1 MRLRNR
7 FLLLTSLIFLGFMLV
22 VFVLARQMLDNLNQ
36 GWGRQFAERQVQ
48 ADKNRTLVPLIN
60 EIALA
65 RKMASD
71 PDIIAFALDEANPAA
86 RKRGLDAME
95 RYRTLF
101 SDHSDFA
108 AIASS
113 GDYYFADSSNE
124 NRNGGVRYVLSTN
137 NPNDRWFY
145 ATLKDGRAY
154 QLNVDPDVHLGIT
167 KVWINTL
174 IRHGN
179 ETLGIVGTG
188 IDLTDFL
195 KRTVS
200 IPQKGIVNLFVDRNM
215 AIQLHGD
222 PKLIDYM
229 GVAKQAKEHVR
240 LDVLIKDPDDLKE
253 IDKALREAKRSPEKV
268 KTLWVRYQG
277 SRYMLGISYLPEV
290 DWFDLTLM
298 NPHELNFAR
307 DMGLLP
313 VYFFLALL
321 ISLFLMGVA
330 LHRWVLVPISMLK
343 NSVEKINRG
352 DFDISIPG
360 RGMGEISEL
369 SDSFSK
375 MAQSIRGNRDLLES
389 EVRRQTEELQNANR
403 LLQQDIHERKLAE
416 AAVLEKEYHYR
427 MAIETSED
435 GFLMFDELGKI
446 LEVNDSYV
454 RMSGFMRDELLKIHV
469 YDLDADHGRE
479 LVSAKIE
486 SIIRNGG
493 HENFETRLRKIDGS
507 IFPVRVSVSCTEGE
521 RVFFAFITDL
531 TGSKEAE
538 EAMQLA
544 SLVYQNSSEAMLVTD
559 ADNRIIAI
567 NPAFTD
573 ITGYRLEDVKGKNP
587 NIFASG
593 HHEKDFYQSMW
604 HCINLDGYWHGVVW
618 DRRRDGEKRAMQLS
632 INTIRNDA
640 GEVYRHVALMS
651 DITEKK
657 KSEEL
662 IWRQANY
669 DQLTG
674 LPNRQMFYDRFGLE
688 TRKSHRNGRKLAL
701 LLIDLDRFKEINDT
715 LGHDKGDM
723 LLVEAARR
731 IFDSV
736 RESDTV
742 ARLGGDEFVV
752 ILTDLEDLSG
762 VDRIAQNII
771 DRLTEPFVLTGE
783 DAFISASIGISIYP
797 DDSHELDDLFKGA
810 DQAMYA
816 AKNAGRNRF
825 RYFTREMQEVAQKR
839 LRLANDM
846 RLALSLG
853 QFFVYYQPIVD
864 MKTGE
869 IFKAEALIRWFHPA
883 HGMISPAEFIPLAE
897 ETGLIVPIGDWV
909 FKKAIE
915 QCKSWREK
923 FHDFQISI
931 NKSPVQMRSKDSL
944 MWNEYLR
951 MAGVPGQAVYV
962 EITEG
967 LLLDPEPQV
976 NRKLLEFRDDGIQ
989 VSIDDFGTG
998 YSSLSYL
1005 KEFDIDFL
1013 KIDRS
1018 FVRNLAPGTSELAL
1032 CEAIVVMAHKLGMK
1046 VVAEG
1051 VETERQRDLLLQI
1064 GCDFAQGFL
1073 YSPPVSAEDFER
1085 LLEDQAESFALS

>member
-7 FLLLTSLIFLGFMLV
+7 FLLLTLLIFLGFILA

-36 GWGRQFAERQVQ
+36 GWGRQFAERQVE

-60 EIALA
+60 EIGLA
-65 RKMASD
+65 RRMASD
-71 PDIIAFALDEANPAA
+71 PDIVSFALDEDNPVA
-86 RKRGLDAME
+86 RKKGMDAME
-95 RYRTLF
+95 RYRALF
-101 SDHSDFA
+101 SDHSYFA
-108 AIASS
+108 AIARS
-113 GDYYFADSSNE
+113 GDYYFSDSRGGS
-124 NRNGGVRYVLSTN
+124 RNGEPRYVLSKG

-145 ATLKDGRAY
+145 ATLKDGRDY

-167 KVWINTL
+167 KVWINVL
-174 IRHGN
+174 IRYGN

-188 IDLTDFL
+188 ISLTDFL

-200 IPQKGIVNLFVDRNM
+200 VPQKGIENFFVDRNM
-215 AIQLHGD
+215 AIQLHND
-222 PKLIDYM
+222 PRLIDYM
-229 GVAKQAKEHVR
+229 SVAKQTKDHVN
-240 LDVLIKDPDDLKE
+240 LDVLIKDRDDLEK
-253 IDKALREAKRSPEKV
+253 IGKALREAQQSPGSV

-277 SRYMLGISYLPEV
+277 ARYMLGVSYLPEV
-290 DWFDLTLM
+290 NWFDLTLI
-298 NPHELNFAR
+298 NPHEMNFAR
-307 DMGLLP
+307 DMGSIP
-313 VYFFLALL
+313 VYFFLSLL
-321 ISLFLMGVA
+321 ASLFLMGFA
-330 LHRWVLVPISMLK
+330 LHRWVLVPISVLM

-352 DFDISIPG
+352 DFDIALPG
-360 RGMGEISEL
+360 QGLGEISEL

-375 MAQSIRGNRDLLES
+375 MAQSIRGNRELLES
-389 EVRRQTEELQNANR
+389 EVRKQTEELQNANC
-403 LLQQDIHERKLAE
+403 LLQQDIRERELAE

-427 MAIETSED
+427 MAIETSAD
-435 GFLMFDELGKI
+435 GFFMFDELGKL
-446 LEVNDSYV
+446 LEVNDSYA
-454 RMSGFMRDELLKIHV
+454 RMSGFMRDELLKKHV
-469 YDLDADHGRE
+469 YDLDANHDKE
-479 LVSAKIE
+479 LASAKIE
-486 SIIRNGG
+486 SIIRNEG
-493 HENFETRLRKIDGS
+493 HENFETRHRKRDGS
-507 IFPVRVSVSCTEGE
+507 IFPVRVSVSCTAEG
-521 RVFFAFITDL
+521 RIFFAFITDL
-531 TGSKEAE
+531 TGRKEAE

-559 ADNRIIAI
+559 AENCIIAI

-593 HHEKDFYQSMW
+593 LHEKDFYRAMW

-618 DRRRDGEKRAMQLS
+618 DRRRDGEKCAMQLS

-640 GEVYRHVALMS
+640 GEVYRYVALMS

-657 KSEEL
+657 KSDEV

-688 TRKSHRNGRKLAL
+688 TRKIHRNGRKLAL

-723 LLVEAARR
+723 LLVEAAQR
-731 IFDSV
+731 ILDSV
-736 RESDTV
+736 RESDSV

-752 ILTDLEDLSG
+752 ILPDIEDLSG

-771 DRLTEPFVLTGE
+771 DRLTEPFLLTGA
-783 DAFISASIGISIYP
+783 DAFVSASIGISVYP
-797 DDSHELDDLFKGA
+797 DDSEVMDDLFKGA

-816 AKNAGRNRF
+816 AKDAGRNRF
-825 RYFTREMQEVAQKR
+825 RYFTREMQEVAQRR

-846 RLALSLG
+846 RLALSHS
-853 QFFVYYQPIVD
+853 QFCVFYQPIVD

-869 IFKAEALIRWFHPA
+869 FFKAEALIRWLHPA
-883 HGMISPAEFIPLAE
+883 RGMISPAEFIPLAE

-915 QCKSWREK
+915 QCKFWRGK
-923 FHDFQISI
+923 YPRFQMSI

-951 MAGVPGQAVYV
+951 MAGVPGQAVCI

-967 LLLDPEPQV
+967 LLMDPEPQV

-1005 KEFDIDFL
+1005 KEFDIDYL

-1018 FVRNLAPGTSELAL
+1018 FVRNLAPGASDLAL

-1051 VETERQRDLLLQI
+1051 VETESQRDLLRQI
-1064 GCDFAQGFL
+1064 GCDFAQGYL
-1073 YSPPVSAEDFER
+1073 YSPPVSAEDFEL
-1085 LLEDQAESFALS
+1085 LLERQEMPLTFS